1 MRVLI
6 LVSPKAGS
14 GEGRHEIPELQQLLQ
29 SSRIPCQI
37 VSSPEQLYLKLR
49 EHLEPVSTVVV
60 AAGGDGTLSLAAT
73 LIWRVQHEENADPT
87 RAPIHLMPMPLGTE
101 NLLARQFG
109 FSRSASRVH
118 TTIRDGRPRLIDAGL
133 ANGRVFLIMA
143 TAGFDADVVRR
154 LHLTRRGHIRQ
165 WSYLFP
171 ILTSVRR
178 YSFPTLRVHV
188 EGSPAEGDASSP
200 GPCEP
205 IECAWAMVFNLPRYG
220 GGLQIE
226 PEARDDDG
234 LLDVILF
241 RKGSLL
247 SGLRYLTEIWLR
259 RHLGNSSVIRMLATS
274 VRIESE
280 SRVPFQL
287 DGDYAGRLPLK
298 VETRP
303 RSVSLLMPPE

>member
-1 MRVLI
+1 
-6 LVSPKAGS
+6 
-14 GEGRHEIPELQQLLQ
+14 
-29 SSRIPCQI
+29 
-37 VSSPEQLYLKLR
+37 
-49 EHLEPVSTVVV
+49 
-60 AAGGDGTLSLAAT
+60 
-73 LIWRVQHEENADPT
+73 
-87 RAPIHLMPMPLGTE
+87 
-101 NLLARQFG
+101 
-109 FSRSASRVH
+109 
-118 TTIRDGRPRLIDAGL
+118 
-133 ANGRVFLIMA
+133 
-143 TAGFDADVVRR
+143 
-154 LHLTRRGHIRQ
+154 
-165 WSYLFP
+165 
-171 ILTSVRR
+171 
-178 YSFPTLRVHV
+178 
-188 EGSPAEGDASSP
+188 
-200 GPCEP
+200 
-205 IECAWAMVFNLPRYG
+205 MVFNLPRYG

-259 RHLGNSSVIRMLATS
+259 RHLENSSVIRMLATS